1 MATDMGSSMHRKR
14 LINKPL
20 PVASSLDTLASIRA
34 LKQQLSLTGD
44 FCDGMDKCSEGDD
57 DSTCPHTDRVPAPLF
72 ACEEALF
79 RKASN
84 RRLKLQES
92 TILANRAVL
101 AYPTK
106 RFPAVVLRSRTMKE
120 YLRCA
125 PSLPEYITCAPKP
138 SLPKDKIKCEYC
150 NKIVLGLELHQSYN
164 KKCKQQQDLVNARR
178 AQEQAEQA
186 LVEEES
192 WFVARDNMAPSA
204 RFVRPLEER
213 KPANP
218 NACLSQKFKCGY
230 CNKVCMTPDGLK
242 QHQKFSKRCKLQES
256 RQPRHCPNDYPDW
269 WRQLIASEGTYRE

>member
-1 MATDMGSSMHRKR
+1 
-14 LINKPL
+14 
-20 PVASSLDTLASIRA
+20 
-34 LKQQLSLTGD
+34 
-44 FCDGMDKCSEGDD
+44 
-57 DSTCPHTDRVPAPLF
+57 
-72 ACEEALF
+72 
-79 RKASN
+79 
-84 RRLKLQES
+84 
-92 TILANRAVL
+92 
-101 AYPTK
+101 
-106 RFPAVVLRSRTMKE
+106 MKE

-186 LVEEES
+186 LVEEEN
-192 WFVARDNMAPSA
+192 WFVARDNMAPPA

-218 NACLSQKFKCGY
+218 NPCLSQKVKCEY

-269 WRQLIASEGTYRE
+269 WRQLIASEGTYREVTYSTAFQPSYRGPGFQPRMKQLRLPAKQPSIQLLVERRADTGKLDGRNRGLLYLRT